1 MNILSKNKYKVLV
14 VLLTYKRLERL
25 NVTLKNLNNQS
36 YKYFHLNV
44 SHGDLSTKNDFI
56 KIIKK
61 YENTID
67 MSYSI
72 DENSFSSFRRFA
84 IAKKF
89 TEDNLAD
96 IVIFI
101 DDDIEFDENFIKKYV
116 ENFEPKTIKA
126 NHVLH
131 IYDGSSYFE
140 NRLRV
145 TKNNEDFLRADVALG
160 QCGMFD
166 SKIFL
171 DPRLFLNLD
180 DNIIKFS
187 DDLWISY
194 VATNLLNWKIK
205 PLEVDSFKDLGH
217 DEVALY
223 KIAQNNGNIR
233 QVCVD
238 YLVSLGWL
246 K

>member
-1 MNILSKNKYKVLV
+1 MNILDKSKYKVLI

-25 NVTLKNLNNQS
+25 SVTLKNLNDQS

-44 SHGDLSTKNDFI
+44 SHGDPSTKNDFI

-61 YENTID
+61 YKNTIN

-89 TEDNLAD
+89 TENNLAD

-101 DDDIEFDENFIKKYV
+101 DDDIEFDKNFIEKYV

-126 NHVLH
+126 NTVLH
-131 IYDGSSYFE
+131 LYDGSSYFE
-140 NRLRV
+140 NRLKV

-171 DPRLFLNLD
+171 EPRLFLNLD
-180 DNIIKFS
+180 NNIIKFS

-205 PLEVDSFKDLGH
+205 PLEVDSFKDLGD

-223 KIAQNNGNIR
+223 RIAENSGNIR
-233 QVCVD
+233 QICVN
-238 YLVSLGWL
+238 YLLSLGWL

>member
-44 SHGDLSTKNDFI
+44 SHGDPSTKNDFI

-61 YENTID
+61 YENIID

-217 DEVALY
+217 DEVALSR
-223 KIAQNNGNIR
+223 IAYNNGNIR